1 MTGSRLSPLP
11 PAALGL
17 SVAFILKF
25 RDNMFH
31 VLTGQITTVLVTALS
46 LFLFDFH
53 PSLGFFLHAPII
65 LLTIFIYNASQAKDP
80 HLSQDKPRLIVGEAL
95 ERSRGVRASLFT
107 HAHDAHCC
115 HQYLKCFTFGD

>member
-1 MTGSRLSPLP
+1 MILKNDRLLIVPSP

-31 VLTGQITTVLVTALS
+31 VLTGQITTVLVSALS

-65 LLTIFIYNASQAKDP
+65 LLTIFIYNASQAKDV
-80 HLSQDKPRLIVGEAL
+80 HLNQEKPRFIVGEAL
-95 ERSRGVRASLFT
+95 ERSRGV
-107 HAHDAHCC
+107 
-115 HQYLKCFTFGD
+115 

>member
-1 MTGSRLSPLP
+1 MNCALP

-31 VLTGQITTVLVTALS
+31 VLTGQITTVLVSALS
-46 LFLFDFH
+46 LLLFDFH

-65 LLTIFIYNASQAKDP
+65 LLTIFIYNASQTKDV
-80 HLSQDKPRLIVGEAL
+80 HLNQEKPRLIVGEAL
-95 ERSRGVRASLFT
+95 ERSRGVCHGLFMQT
-107 HAHDAHCC
+107 WAHTAVV
-115 HQYLKCFTFGD
+115 TNT

>member
-1 MTGSRLSPLP
+1 MNFLLKCMRNVTDLFP

-31 VLTGQITTVLVTALS
+31 VLTGQITTVLVSALS

-65 LLTIFIYNASQAKDP
+65 LLTIFIYNASKASDVNEAKPLDII
-80 HLSQDKPRLIVGEAL
+80 REAS
-95 ERSRGVRASLFT
+95 ERSRGV
-107 HAHDAHCC
+107 
-115 HQYLKCFTFGD
+115 